1 MVENGCGTDN
11 DGTDNDWNAIKGDIT
26 QCLKQED
33 PNTKQVDD
41 SCHCV
46 PAKHGARCVSGRKAT
61 VRVADGCKSM
71 KRTILLLAAIS
82 AFAGCT
88 SSPKSLSQSANR
100 GVQPTVY
107 LAITVDGLPVR
118 DGGSVSVV
126 PGQVLQL
133 KATVTHLDGTTSDVT
148 DDANTKWLSETPG
161 VIAAGQHGKVVVVS
175 EGGGLFGGAEIGAVG
190 VSYGMPGDKE
200 IGASSVAFSIASAK
214 ANKGDI
220 SAVADRTSLGLGE
233 SVRMK
238 VLRRLP
244 DGNREDI
251 SADSKTVYITTS
263 ESVLIP
269 EGNGV
274 VTHVGTR
281 DNSTDSATITVFY
294 GPSSTQVAFDLK
306 SSGPGPTLEI
316 EIPKTI
322 LEVGETQ
329 KFSVVRKKDAAVLT
343 ARGSGTQYVVFGGKG
358 SPENELLAIDD
369 AAGTI
374 TAEKSLGRYN
384 RRSAILFVRNGNSVG
399 WIELKLIH
407 SPGNAT
413 RVVPQRFV
421 SSRNSRES
429 GY

>member
-1 MVENGCGTDN
+1 MPETGRSD
-11 DGTDNDWNAIKGDIT
+11 A
-26 QCLKQED
+26 
-33 PNTKQVDD
+33 KQVDD
-41 SCHCV
+41 SRHCV
-46 PAKHGARCVSGRKAT
+46 PAKHGARCESGCKAT
-61 VRVADGCKSM
+61 VRVAEGCKSM
-71 KRTILLLAAIS
+71 KRTILLLVAIS

-148 DDANTKWLSETPG
+148 DDAKTKWLSETPG

-322 LEVGETQ
+322 LEEGETQ
-329 KFSVVRKKDAAVLT
+329 KFSVVRKKDEAVLT
-343 ARGSGTQYVVFGGKG
+343 ARGSGTQYAVFGGKG

-374 TAEKSLGRYN
+374 TAEKSLGGYN

>member
-1 MVENGCGTDN
+1 
-11 DGTDNDWNAIKGDIT
+11 
-26 QCLKQED
+26 
-33 PNTKQVDD
+33 
-41 SCHCV
+41 
-46 PAKHGARCVSGRKAT
+46 
-61 VRVADGCKSM
+61 M

-88 SSPKSLSQSANR
+88 SSLKSLPQSANR

-107 LAITVDGLPVR
+107 LAITVDGLPVK
-118 DGGSVSVV
+118 DGGLVSVV
-126 PGQVLQL
+126 SGQVLQL
-133 KATVTHLDGTTSDVT
+133 KAAVTHLDGTTSDVT
-148 DDANTKWLSETPG
+148 DDANTKWFSETPG

-233 SVRMK
+233 SGRIK

-281 DNSTDSATITVFY
+281 DSSTDSATVTVFY

-316 EIPKTI
+316 ETPKTI
-322 LEVGETQ
+322 LAVGETQ
-329 KFSVVRKKDAAVLT
+329 KFSVVRKKDGAVLT
-343 ARGSGTQYVVFGGKG
+343 ARGSGTQYAVFGGKG

-374 TAEKSLGRYN
+374 TAEKSLGGYN

-399 WIELKLIH
+399 WMELKLIH
-407 SPGNAT
+407 APENRPEAKNVIS
-413 RVVPQRFV
+413 
-421 SSRNSRES
+421 E
-429 GY
+429 

>member
-1 MVENGCGTDN
+1 
-11 DGTDNDWNAIKGDIT
+11 
-26 QCLKQED
+26 
-33 PNTKQVDD
+33 
-41 SCHCV
+41 
-46 PAKHGARCVSGRKAT
+46 
-61 VRVADGCKSM
+61 M

-233 SVRMK
+233 SARIR

-244 DGNREDI
+244 DGTREDV

-281 DNSTDSATITVFY
+281 DSSTDSATITVFY

-306 SSGPGPTLEI
+306 SSGPGPSLEI
-316 EIPKTI
+316 ETPKTI
-322 LEVGETQ
+322 LEEGETQ